1 MNERLTARGGRREG
15 REQVGEGV
23 VVLVL
28 PDQVKHVAVAERP
41 GRRGGRR
48 GGGGGVCGGWGG
60 VIGGWGLVSWFDGG
74 VGWGMRLWGGGGGVV
89 RGRGRGRCGC
99 VCVGVCVS
107 RVVGWMVGWCGA
119 RGGLE
124 DAWMG
129 FEVEIEDEEGIG
141 KVKKGAFT
149 GGGGAAA
156 AAGVCAAA
164 AGLSLVEEGGLL
176 QPRQLPLQRLGGVGG
191 RGGDKWMD

>member
-1 MNERLTARGGRREG
+1 M
-15 REQVGEGV
+15 
-23 VVLVL
+23 
-28 PDQVKHVAVAERP
+28 
-41 GRRGGRR
+41 
-48 GGGGGVCGGWGG
+48 GWGDW
-60 VIGGWGLVSWFDGG
+60 GGGLVSWFDGG
-74 VGWGMRLWGGGGGVV
+74 VGWGMRLWGGEVVSCGGVVGGGV
-89 RGRGRGRCGC
+89 G